1 MNWEPVF
8 DVLDKI
14 NAVTGLVSFFISG
27 FTLFFS
33 IRIKNH
39 VENARDEQT
48 LIFRRTIILGE
59 LQGYSIFIDKNNV
72 ELINKHTLK
81 SFLIELE
88 ETYPFLKRKKK
99 KVFKSLYESL
109 EKDDW
114 YSIKRG
120 ITNLIAYIERI

>member
-1 MNWEPVF
+1 MDWEPIF
-8 DVLDKI
+8 DILDKI
-14 NAVTGLVSFFISG
+14 NAVTGLVSFIISG
-27 FTLFFS
+27 VTLFFS
-33 IRIKNH
+33 IRIKNN

-48 LIFRRTIILGE
+48 LTFRKPKIIGD
-59 LQGYSIFIDKNNV
+59 LQGYSIYIDKNNV
-72 ELINKHTLK
+72 ELINKHALK

-120 ITNLIAYIERI
+120 ISNLIAYIERI